1 MVLPITAR
9 VNEKNHLEIGG
20 CDAIELAR
28 RFGTPLFVVDEET
41 IRSQCKRYLKSF
53 RDLSSDTEVIYAGKA
68 FLSLAMCQIIHQ
80 ENLSLDVSSGGELY
94 LAHRSGFPME
104 RVFFHG
110 NNKTPV
116 ELELALDLGVGR
128 IVVDSDNELDLL
140 NRLAEK
146 KGKLVRILLR
156 ITPGIVPSTHAH
168 IQTGGVDSKFGF
180 GLADGVA
187 LAAVKKALSLKWL
200 ELVGFHIHI
209 GSQIFLLH
217 SYARAIEMIMGFIHQ
232 TREEVGFVAREL
244 NTGGGLGIRYKVTDE
259 PSTVEEYARVIVS
272 GVEGEAKG
280 FGLPVPKIMIE
291 PGRSIVGNAGVT
303 LYTIG
308 TIKEIPG
315 VRTYVSVDGGMSDN
329 LRPMLYGAVYEVM
342 IANKAGDKPVVKVTV
357 AGRHCESG
365 DILIKNARL
374 PHVEIGDILCT
385 PATGAYGYV
394 MANNYNKQ
402 PRPAVVLV
410 KGGKVKMIV
419 RRETCD
425 DLLRLEEP
433 LGSEPYGVR
442 PLQ

>member
-146 KGKLVRILLR
+146 KGKLVRIFLR

-374 PHVEIGDILCT
+374 PYVEIGDILCT

-410 KGGKVKMIV
+410 KEGRAKVII

-433 LGSEPYGVR
+433 L
-442 PLQ
+442 